1 MGNLKYFN
9 TKRKDKIKLNILGL
23 EELENLVDIDK
34 C

>member
-1 MGNLKYFN
+1 MGNLIQKE
-9 TKRKDKIKLNILGL
+9 KIKLNILGL